1 MKRQLLLITT
11 TLLSFLGFSQVS
23 PDFSPNHDVSLCGP
37 NDVFFVCTAP
47 SNPDN
52 IWWDFGDGSTGTG
65 INPVHR
71 YTTTGMYTVKMIVQ
85 KGGVKDSITKVDFVT
100 VNPKPRAL
108 FSVDHPQNPKPYHRN
123 MCFVGN
129 ADAAHVV
136 SFVWNINNHIVS
148 GTKMV
153 SYNFG
158 TNGSYPVSL
167 VVANDRGCT
176 DEYWDTVVVEDEP
189 VHHTAVNTFES
200 IKGLTVSVLPDQSLL
215 VSRDMAGE
223 EVHLNIIDMTGRI
236 IQRSNLNAAEL
247 SIRVSTESMPQGAY
261 IIELRSHQKILAKRF
276 DKRTL

>member
-1 MKRQLLLITT
+1 MKRQLLLTTT
-11 TLLSFLGFSQVS
+11 TLLSFLGFAQLS

-52 IWWDFGDGSTGTG
+52 IWWDFGDGSTATG

-71 YTTTGMYTVKMIVQ
+71 YTTTGVYTVKMIVQ
-85 KGGVKDSITKVDFVT
+85 KGGVKDSVTKVDFVT
-100 VNPKPRAL
+100 LNPKPRAL
-108 FSVDHPQNPKPYHRN
+108 FSVDHQQNPKPYHRN

-129 ADAAHVV
+129 ADAAHIV
-136 SFVWNINNHIVS
+136 SFVWNINNHTVS

-167 VVANDRGCT
+167 VVTNDNGCT

-189 VHHTAVNTFES
+189 VQHTGMSAAES
-200 IKGLTVSVLPDQSLL
+200 AKGLSVSVLPDQSLL
-215 VSRDMAGE
+215 VSRDVAGE
-223 EVHLNIIDMTGRI
+223 EVQLNVIDMTGRI
-236 IQRSNLNAAEL
+236 IQQSKLSASEL
-247 SIRVSTESMPQGAY
+247 RMQVSTDGMRPGAY
-261 IIELRSHQKILAKRF
+261 IIEMRSSRKTIAKRF